1 MYLSYIPSC
10 LSQVHVQ
17 SELVLHA
24 MSKDIDD
31 TIGYHGITTDH
42 LTLNE
47 MFLEILGT
55 MRGSKLNLT

>member
-1 MYLSYIPSC
+1 MYLSYIPSS

-24 MSKDIDD
+24 MSKDIND

-55 MRGSKLNLT
+55 M